1 MITPNDTPPSMLE
14 LLEAPPPRPRRIALH
29 VTAEGRQGRRIFWM
43 SERGTLF
50 FRRADGELHRA
61 TQPQAR
67 RIMRGLELARRS
79 PAFTVQGRVAEAW
92 ELDLARGLLA
102 N

>member
-14 LLEAPPPRPRRIALH
+14 LLEAAPPTPCRIALH
-29 VTAEGRQGRRIFWM
+29 VTVEGRQGRRIFWM
-43 SERGTLF
+43 SEGGTLF
-50 FRRADGELHRA
+50 FRRADGELRRA
-61 TQPQAR
+61 TEPQAR

-79 PAFTVQGRVAEAW
+79 PPFMVKGRVAEAS